1 MVGVSEAFQS
11 HVASGLTTLC
21 RCWSVTRSDG
31 VRFGFTDHDRDL
43 VFAGSGTE
51 PDEGDT
57 ADMLFRAGTGLTA
70 RSLQQATGLAVD
82 NTEALGALSD
92 AAIREDEIE
101 AGRFDGAEVRC
112 WLVNWADVSVRW
124 LQFRG
129 SFGQIRRAGGA
140 FEAELRGLTE
150 ALNQPMGRIY
160 QKPCTAVLG
169 DSACRF
175 DVTTPG
181 YALELAAEDI
191 HEGQY
196 FGFEDLPGF
205 EPNWFTSGRITVLS
219 GAAKGLWG
227 WVKQDRQQ
235 VGKLGPGTETPT
247 PGAKSRQL
255 TLWEPLRAIVQRGD
269 LLHLTAG
276 CDKRLKTC
284 RLKFNNGVNYQGFP
298 DIPGE
303 DWVMSVPRQ
312 TGHNTGGSRR

>member
-1 MVGVSEAFQS
+1 MAGVSEAFQS

-21 RCWSVTRSDG
+21 RCWLVTRSDG

-43 VFAGSGTE
+43 RFESAAEGEAGL
-51 PDEGDT
+51 
-57 ADMLFRAGTGLTA
+57 LFRAGTGLTA
-70 RSLQQATGLAVD
+70 RSLQQVTGLAVD

-169 DSACRF
+169 DGACRF
-175 DVTTPG
+175 DMTTPG
-181 YALELAAEDI
+181 YTLELAAEEI
-191 HEGQY
+191 REGQY
-196 FGFEDLPGF
+196 FGFAALPGF
-205 EPNWFTSGRITVLS
+205 EPNWFTSGRLTVMS
-219 GAAKGLWG
+219 GAASGLWG
-227 WVKQDRQQ
+227 WIKQDRQQ
-235 VGKLGPGTETPT
+235 VGRLGQDASAPDPNAEH
-247 PGAKSRQL
+247 RQL
-255 TLWEPLRAIVQRGD
+255 TLWEPLRAQIRPGD
-269 LLHLTAG
+269 LLHLAAG

-284 RLKFNNGVNYQGFP
+284 RLKFNNGVNFQGFP

-312 TGHNTGGSRR
+312 SGNNTGGSRR